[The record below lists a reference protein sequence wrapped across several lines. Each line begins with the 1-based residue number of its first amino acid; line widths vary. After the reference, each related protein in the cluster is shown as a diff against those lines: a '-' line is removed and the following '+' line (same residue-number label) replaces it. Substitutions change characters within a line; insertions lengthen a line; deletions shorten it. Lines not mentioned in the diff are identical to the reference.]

1 MSWSID
7 PDGPDPSTES
17 LWWELED
24 ADPEPPYVPG
34 WLRSPRV
41 RVVVAIVVAIALAA
55 FTIGWAF
62 IGLRPAE
69 DPPPR
74 PLVEVLGPTAAA

>member
-24 ADPEPPYVPG
+24 TEPEQPYAPG
-34 WLRSPRV
+34 WLRSPGV
-41 RVVVAIVVAIALAA
+41 RIFIAIVVAIALAA

-62 IGLRPAE
+62 IGLRQAE

-74 PLVEVLGPTAAA
+74 PLVEVLRPTAAG